1 MLEEDTPHQL
11 LAFTLM
17 CTHMHKYSCTCVC
30 TKEHVHIPKIKTLLV
45 YHYCVSKIATLQQIN
60 QCLLVDYT
68 HQAVS
73 LKDRGKSYA
82 HILIRLRI
90 HRRWPYGGLEDSFTL

>member
-17 CTHMHKYSCTCVC
+17 CTHMHKYSCTCMC

-45 YHYCVSKIATLQQIN
+45 YHYYVSKITTLQQIN

-68 HQAVS
+68 QGCEFEGQGQKLCS
-73 LKDRGKSYA
+73 
-82 HILIRLRI
+82 HINKAES
-90 HRRWPYGGLEDSFTL
+90 P